1 MNPVI
6 ISKVLQ
12 KKYFMQIVFA
22 AILIIGA
29 DTFKTLLNLNDTSVD
44 QTFMIVIATLAGMTA
59 FAAPVFYRSYFI
71 HKIKDKKKITLEQF
85 IIFERK
91 LISIALM
98 TPYFIIVS
106 ILLNL
111 NQTTNILI
119 TLFALYAAYFYFPSE
134 KKVRFEMKVF
144 RIKPIK

>member
-12 KKYFMQIVFA
+12 KKYFLHLVFA

-29 DTFKTLLNLNDTSVD
+29 DTYKYLSNLDASVD
-44 QTFMIVIATLAGMTA
+44 QTFMIVIATLAGITA

-71 HKIKDKKKITLEQF
+71 HKIKDKKEITLEQF
-85 IIFERK
+85 VLFERK

-111 NQTTNILI
+111 NQTTNIMI

>member
-12 KKYFMQIVFA
+12 KKYFLHLVFA

-29 DTFKTLLNLNDTSVD
+29 DTYKYLSNLDASVD
-44 QTFMIVIATLAGMTA
+44 QTFMIVIATLAGITA

-71 HKIKDKKKITLEQF
+71 HKIKDKKEITLEQF
-85 IIFERK
+85 VLFERK

-144 RIKPIK
+144 RIKPTK